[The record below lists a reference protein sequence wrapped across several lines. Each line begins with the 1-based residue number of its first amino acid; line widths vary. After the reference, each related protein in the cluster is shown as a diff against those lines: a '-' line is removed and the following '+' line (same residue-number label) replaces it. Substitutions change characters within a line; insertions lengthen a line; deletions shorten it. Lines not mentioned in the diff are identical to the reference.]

1 MQVLEQFNSIRHRK
15 KKKKKGEKK
24 KNLLQHEVMPIA
36 FNLLLTRRTSPRE
49 TAASYW
55 SEAATVFTITASDIA
70 QTSIE
75 FPCYDGGSVGISIIQ
90 RREAG
95 GEGGWGGLGGGSK
108 GEEESGR
115 TTKKVWVMSTQ
126 HRGYELF
133 CGWLK
138 RFSSVKNYVVKVLCH
153 QALVLGVY
161 FSFWYSPKLLSCGH
175 GIT

>member
-1 MQVLEQFNSIRHRK
+1 
-15 KKKKKGEKK
+15 
-24 KNLLQHEVMPIA
+24 MPIA

-49 TAASYW
+49 TAGSYC

-75 FPCYDGGSVGISIIQ
+75 FPCYDGGSVEISIIQ
-90 RREAG
+90 RM
-95 GEGGWGGLGGGSK
+95 EGGRWGGGDEGGRGGGSK

-138 RFSSVKNYVVKVLCH
+138 RFSSVKNYAVKVLCH
-153 QALVLGVY
+153 QALFLGVY
-161 FSFWYSPKLLSCGH
+161 FSFWYSPKLLSCGN